1 MFYDDYSTLFNPR
14 AKKTAPL
21 DAATALSR
29 LWAAA
34 SARGYDLNEWAVSR
48 EDTQRV
54 RDVIARAMAAP
65 APVAAPAR
73 ALADARA
80 AERDAKAREKAV
92 EAERK
97 KRETEAARALAREQA
112 EASRAQARVEKERST
127 RAPVAAE
134 DVAPKVLVGFLKDS
148 MKDAAARYVVV
159 AQRVEDETWIGVVQS
174 GGEYQYAVAV
184 RIPGTIQGVRYTL
197 RGCKLGS
204 AEPVLKGLTSYANVE
219 NLLTE
224 DVSASNTAA
233 WEELVTAWQDRDS
246 WTLTN
251 LSRSART
258 ITDFA
263 SEVGGRYGLD
273 AVVWDDVSSGI
284 SAPAV
289 VRQRLMSDAPLH
301 GYDGAFGATDGSRLA
316 LLGVERAP
324 AGGIVTFPRAM
335 LDYCDPREA
344 LGKRYAR
351 RASAAAIGPF
361 VFHGHYADFPDYRQ
375 VLPRLQG
382 LAFTFNV
389 AQMEAVAPY
398 YPLAG
403 LREGAL
409 TSHATL
415 LTRSDG
421 TTGDIAVRYV
431 PANGDSCDY
440 EAFPARFVMQDAIV
454 HDCGA
459 TKESNEPRYFRATF
473 LHDAFS
479 AIRAG
484 GEQGAVLLLSGN
496 ALSPSAILTPAQMH
510 IIMPIRDDS
519 HGKTARETFA
529 SADREASQP
538 HADPD
543 TAGTFTHYPEAV
555 AFSVTGTSYHNLFR
569 EIVSEV
575 KPSNV
580 RVFAFPVTGPSGYET
595 WIIPAGTDT
604 AMRLPGAKI
613 DRAYDANDESKT
625 KALMVQ
631 IFTAKRTLP
640 ERLSPGCPGG
650 TLPELTSAAA
660 MRVLEPVSDRTL
672 TASERVVVPPAVAAS
687 ALRFLP
693 EGPDK
698 FARAAYLTQDGTML
712 ATDGFR
718 IFIAPEAVPDMQ
730 TVDVGAGFVAV
741 PAPVLYEIGEGAEE
755 LYIGTTALAAG
766 RVVAKRPK
774 RKPPDLLT
782 VVDAARSFTPE
793 AVYVVTNLDGFIR
806 ALTNAAK
813 GQKFPTVH
821 FPPGEPVALGFSG
834 ATVGANIV
842 HVDTDTE
849 GRVDAGLNM
858 LYLADAL
865 ASVRDSGRKTA
876 RIVIRAS
883 SDATVPIAVESE
895 DATEPFSMISRMRL
909 E

>member
-1 MFYDDYSTLFNPR
+1 MYGYLYNPPR
-14 AKKTAPL
+14 KVAA
-21 DAATALSR
+21 DADTLSR
-29 LWAAA
+29 RLREAAGA
-34 SARGYDLNEWAVSR
+34 LPLPRSRIDALVAR
-48 EDTQRV
+48 
-54 RDVIARAMAAP
+54 
-65 APVAAPAR
+65 VAADPAR

-80 AERDAKAREKAV
+80 AERDAKLHAKAAD
-92 EAERK
+92 AERK
-97 KRETEAARALAREQA
+97 KRETEAARVLAREQA

-148 MKDAAARYVVV
+148 MKDAAARCVVV
-159 AQRVEDETWIGVVQS
+159 AQRVEDETWIGVVQA

-184 RIPGTIQGVRYTL
+184 RVPGTIQGVRYTL

-204 AEPVLKGLTSYANVE
+204 AEPVLKGLTSYANIE
-219 NLLTE
+219 KLLTE
-224 DVSASNTAA
+224 DVSASNASA
-233 WEELVTAWQDRDS
+233 WEELVTAWQDRDN

-263 SEVGGRYGLD
+263 SEVGGQYGLD

-301 GYDGAFGATDGSRLA
+301 GYGGAFGATDGSRLA

-351 RASAAAIGPF
+351 RASAVAIGPF

-440 EAFPARFVMQDAIV
+440 EAFPARFVMQDAVV
-454 HDCGA
+454 HDCGVA
-459 TKESNEPRYFRATF
+459 TNETRYFRATF

-543 TAGTFTHYPEAV
+543 TAGTFTDYPEAV
-555 AFSVTGTSYHNLFR
+555 AFNVTGTAYHNLFR

-580 RVFAFPVTGPSGYET
+580 RVFALPVTGPSGYET

-650 TLPELTSAAA
+650 TLPEPTPAAVA
-660 MRVLEPVSDRTL
+660 RMLEPVSDRTL

-693 EGPDK
+693 EGSHR

-718 IFIAPEAVPDMQ
+718 IFVAPEAVPDMQ
-730 TVDVGAGFVAV
+730 TVDVGDGFVAV

-755 LYIGTTALAAG
+755 LCIGQTALAAG
-766 RVVAKRPK
+766 RVVAKRPDQ
-774 RKPPDLLT
+774 KPPDVLK
-782 VVDAARSFTPE
+782 VVSYVRGKTPE

-813 GQKFPTVH
+813 GQKFPTVR

-865 ASVRDSGRKTA
+865 ASVRDSGHRTA

-883 SDATVPIAVESE
+883 EDVTVPIAVESE
-895 DATEPFSMISRMRL
+895 DATQPFSMVSRMRL
-909 E
+909 A